1 LDQNIPH
8 IPVLFNETIDAFK
21 DCNEGYII
29 DCTLGYG
36 GHSQGILEKYPK
48 IKLICNDQDDTA
60 LEFSKKR
67 LEKFKDRIIFNKGNF
82 QTVLEKFKDKMTI
95 VMKENDVE
103 ENIQSAF
110 WKAYDDTYNGKR
122 LPATCEEALQAV
134 GSSKQEL
141 ENKLNNASTPH
152 TDGVL

>member
-1 LDQNIPH
+1 MVELFLNAIPNV
-8 IPVLFNETIDAFK
+8 IAAMFVGAAA
-21 DCNEGYII
+21 
-29 DCTLGYG
+29 G
-36 GHSQGILEKYPK
+36 GIVQVCEEDLPK
-48 IKLICNDQDDTA
+48 
-60 LEFSKKR
+60 
-67 LEKFKDRIIFNKGNF
+67 
-82 QTVLEKFKDKMTI
+82 LEKFKDKMTI